1 MFECLV
7 IIHFIC
13 LSDAQAI
20 GFRPSTIRG
29 TAEVRLE
36 GAELSIT
43 LTSDSP
49 RRLHPAGMDRA
60 CVGETCVSYRRRC
73 ETQPTRISCSYAL
86 AGRMQVPAFELSAP
100 DAASYARAERQI
112 RVATG
117 PGAWV
122 PLSALDR
129 TREASWP
136 YCNGP
141 GRPPPVCPTN

>member
-13 LSDAQAI
+13 LSDAQGI
-20 GFRPSTIRG
+20 SFRPSTLRG

-36 GAELSIT
+36 EAELSIT

-49 RRLHPAGMDRA
+49 RRLDPARMDRA
-60 CVGETCVSYRRRC
+60 CVGESCVAYFRHC
-73 ETQPTRISCSYAL
+73 ETQPTRISCGYAL
-86 AGRMQVPAFELSAP
+86 FGREHVPAFELSAP
-100 DAASYARAERQI
+100 NAASYARAERHI
-112 RVATG
+112 RVAAG
-117 PGAWV
+117 PGIWI
-122 PLSALDR
+122 PLWALDR
-129 TREASWP
+129 TREWAWP